1 MQKHWEKVSGQGNTV
16 STPATE
22 KRQGEP
28 MREREKGDDAGG
40 LHHDAEAWR
49 SDVKAELE

>member
-1 MQKHWEKVSGQGNTV
+1 MQKHWEKVAGQGNTM
-16 STPATE
+16 STPVTE

-40 LHHDAEAWR
+40 LEEAWR
-49 SDVKAELE
+49 SDVKAELG

>member
-1 MQKHWEKVSGQGNTV
+1 MQKHWEKVAVQGNM
-16 STPATE
+16 STPVTE
-22 KRQGEP
+22 KRQGKP

-40 LHHDAEAWR
+40 QGEAWR